1 MPSFGA
7 VRKVTLFWPV
17 KAGRWYSRLLKVIS
31 AFLIASV
38 HQGFKVCKKRLLC
51 LYESSGWSCFLKAE
65 KNPMKNELFL
75 VF

>member
-1 MPSFGA
+1 M
-7 VRKVTLFWPV
+7 
-17 KAGRWYSRLLKVIS
+17 KVIS